1 MRSIFTAI
9 VLLIVVGA
17 VALWMG
23 WITLGTTDQGDTE
36 IIIHKQKIKEDV
48 GTAVERGK
56 HALDRENPES
66 APEPTAEPSY

>member
-23 WITLGTTDQGDTE
+23 WISFGTTNEGETE

-48 GTAVERGK
+48 DTAVERGK
-56 HALDRENPES
+56 HALERGEAELARPS
-66 APEPTAEPSY
+66 SPTH

>member
-9 VLLIVVGA
+9 VLLIVVGG

-23 WITLGTTDQGDTE
+23 WISFGTTNEGETE

-48 GTAVERGK
+48 GSAVERGK
-56 HALDRENPES
+56 HVLEREES
-66 APEPTAEPSY
+66 EAAPQPSLPSN